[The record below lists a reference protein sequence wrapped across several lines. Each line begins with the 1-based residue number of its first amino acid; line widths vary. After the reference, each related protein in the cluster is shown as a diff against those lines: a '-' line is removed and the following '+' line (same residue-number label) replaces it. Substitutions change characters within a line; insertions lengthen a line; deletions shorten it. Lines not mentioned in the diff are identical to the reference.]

1 MFDVWKLFG
10 LGFTFILSNYLF
22 IIFFYFIKKIYGS
35 KKSIKEI
42 LPFLGIAF
50 LFLFGGI
57 SYIFANL
64 FDYFQWHYE
73 IKILIHFR
81 LHSILYFASIA
92 SCIFVYE
99 YVIKKTKYLL
109 TIYIL
114 IGLIANFIVYTYEAL
129 NFLLNLF
136 LGSAIPILLILQ
148 YVVFVRPTSGMLKRR
163 MYISLVGLI
172 SAGVGSA
179 LRNYFINEFLG
190 YYIFSIGTSIV
201 IIGLLLM
208 AYGFSAFSTLT
219 DLKWKD
225 KLYQLYVVTENGIC
239 LYAHSFENNL
249 PITNSELLATGF
261 SGIQKLLSEIL
272 KTKEALRII
281 EYKNLKILI
290 DFGPNIVFLL
300 VISEQSAF
308 LFYKLKEFSEKF
320 SNFFKD
326 LLKNWQGNTE
336 IFTPTK
342 SLIQSIFELNL

>member
-1 MFDVWKLFG
+1 MLDVWKLFG
-10 LGFTFILSNYLF
+10 LGFTFILSNYL
-22 IIFFYFIKKIYGS
+22 IIVFFYFIKKIYGS

-57 SYIFANL
+57 SYIFANF
-64 FDYFQWHYE
+64 FDYFQWQYDL
-73 IKILIHFR
+73 KILFYFR
-81 LHSILYFASIA
+81 LHSILYFSSIA

-109 TIYIL
+109 TTYIV
-114 IGLIANFIVYTYEAL
+114 IGLIANFIVYRYEDL
-129 NFLLNLF
+129 NFLLNFF
-136 LGSAIPILLILQ
+136 LGSAVPILLILQ

-163 MYISLVGLI
+163 MNFSLVGLI
-172 SAGVGSA
+172 CAGVGSA
-179 LRNYFINEFLG
+179 LRNFFINELLG

-219 DLKWKD
+219 DLNWKD
-225 KLYQLYVVTENGIC
+225 KLHQLYVVTEDGIC
-239 LYAHSFENNL
+239 LYAYSFENNL
-249 PITNSELLATGF
+249 PIANSNLLAAGF

-281 EYKNLKILI
+281 EYKHLNILV
-290 DFGPNIVFLL
+290 DFRPNIVVLL
-300 VISEQSAF
+300 VITEHSAF
-308 LFYKLKEFSEKF
+308 LFYKLKEFAEKF

-326 LLKNWQGNTE
+326 LLINWQGNTE

-342 SLIQSIFELNL
+342 SLIQSTFE